1 MSASTTVATPPSRAS
16 SWQMWVP
23 CIGMALCSWLSFVDR
38 QVLAVLSPTILRETG
53 LSAQDFGNVA
63 FFFFVAYTLAN
74 PLWGSILDFVG
85 LRLGM
90 LLAVGIWTGASVSH
104 AFVGSFIGFAAARAV
119 LGLGEGATF
128 PGGLRTAV
136 ESLPSHLRARGI
148 ATAFAGGTIGAIVTP
163 LMMVPI
169 ATAYGWRSAFVA
181 TGALGILWLIIW
193 ATIARP
199 PYLPAVEIKP
209 AKMKFPHL
217 GERRLWA
224 LVFSY
229 ALPAIAPGP
238 VLTLIPIYLNRGM
251 GVSQADL
258 AGVLWIPP
266 AAWGIGYFVGGWAA
280 DKFAAEERRPIG
292 MFMGLAVCALA
303 FGSGFARRGDRPH
316 GLGLLRRRSAADAGP
331 EGRVVRLPARAVGA
345 HDRHRVR
352 IVVARQ
358 RRPGADHRPALRPAA
373 LERRILAD
381 RLAADRGRDDL
392 DGAQPRRRAPRGGRP
407 ARLTTVTPGAPVVP
421 GALIACPRPAQH
433 VRPSHGRAG
442 PGVSTRPAV
451 WTPRAF
457 LDRPYRLRYNEVF
470 VHPRPD

>member
-1 MSASTTVATPPSRAS
+1 MPASTVAAAPTSRAS

-74 PLWGSILDFVG
+74 PIWGSILDFVG

-169 ATAYGWRSAFVA
+169 ATAYGWRSAFIA

-266 AAWGIGYFVGGWAA
+266 AAWGVGYFVGGWAA
-280 DKFAAEERRPIG
+280 DKFAAEERRPVG

-303 FGSGFARRGDRPH
+303 FGFTPVAGSLGAAIALMGWACFVGGALQMLALKVGSYAFPREQAALMTGIASGSWSLVNAGLAPIIGRLFDQQRWSDAFWLIALLPVVGVAIWMALSHGDARRE
-316 GLGLLRRRSAADAGP
+316 AAAQ
-331 EGRVVRLPARAVGA
+331 RA
-345 HDRHRVR
+345 
-352 IVVARQ
+352 
-358 RRPGADHRPALRPAA
+358 
-373 LERRILAD
+373 
-381 RLAADRGRDDL
+381 
-392 DGAQPRRRAPRGGRP
+392 
-407 ARLTTVTPGAPVVP
+407 
-421 GALIACPRPAQH
+421 
-433 VRPSHGRAG
+433 
-442 PGVSTRPAV
+442 
-451 WTPRAF
+451 
-457 LDRPYRLRYNEVF
+457 
-470 VHPRPD
+470 